1 MSKVIC
7 DVCGTVYQD
16 AAGNCPICGYS
27 KISGFEPMK
36 VPPVEDET
44 LITHNKGGRFVENSP
59 KKKHKEIFDFDE
71 VNAEVE
77 EEPEEEY
84 EEIEEEEE
92 QEAPR
97 SSSVAVV
104 ILVIVIMLLLTA
116 TGYVFFRYF
125 LPGITGEKTPPAAT
139 VATVPEETQTEA
151 TTEPAIPCQSI
162 ALTGG
167 MAELGREGQYWL
179 LNVKVVPEDTTDV
192 LTYRSG
198 DESVAT
204 VTEGGKIIA
213 VGEGETTVYITCG
226 TQQINCPVVVKYVEE
241 TDSAT
246 EETGGNEL
254 VSDETLPSE
263 TVAQTAAQDIELKL
277 KKYDITLPVG
287 YGDQLELDC
296 DLDASEVKWYV
307 LHGDIA
313 VVNDKGFVTA
323 IGYGT
328 TAVVVEYGDQQV
340 KCIVR
345 CK

>member
-27 KISGFEPMK
+27 KISGYEPLQE
-36 VPPVEDET
+36 PPVEDET
-44 LITHNKGGRFVENSP
+44 LITRNKGGRFVENNP

-71 VNAEVE
+71 VNSEEV
-77 EEPEEEY
+77 EEPEEY
-84 EEIEEEEE
+84 EEEEE
-92 QEAPR
+92 YKEYEEAPR
-97 SSSVAVV
+97 SNPFVIVV
-104 ILVIVIMLLLTA
+104 LVVVIMLLLA
-116 TGYVFFRYF
+116 TIGFVFFRYL
-125 LPGITGEKTPPAAT
+125 LPGITGGNDSLTAT
-139 VATVPEETQTEA
+139 VATVPEETQTEE
-151 TTEPAIPCQSI
+151 TTVPAVPCQSI

-167 MAELGREGQYWL
+167 IAELNREGQYWL

-192 LTYRSG
+192 LTYRSD

-204 VTEGGKIIA
+204 VTEGGRITA

-226 TQQINCPVVVKYVEE
+226 NQQINCPVIVRYVEE
-241 TDSAT
+241 TEPPT
-246 EETGGNEL
+246 EETSGDAT
-254 VSDETLPSE
+254 VPSE
-263 TVAQTAAQDIELKL
+263 TEETVAKDVELKL

-313 VVNDKGFVTA
+313 VVNDSGFVTA

>member
-7 DVCGTVYQD
+7 DVCGTIYQD

-27 KISGFEPMK
+27 KISGFEPLK
-36 VPPVEDET
+36 EPPVEDET
-44 LITHNKGGRFVENSP
+44 LITRNKGGRFVENSP

-71 VNAEVE
+71 VNPDEE
-77 EEPEEEY
+77 EEPEEY
-84 EEIEEEEE
+84 EEEEDNDE
-92 QEAPR
+92 DEEAPK
-97 SSSVAVV
+97 SNSVAVV

-116 TGYVFFRYF
+116 IGFVFFRYF
-125 LPGITGEKTPPAAT
+125 LPGIAGANNHPAAT

-167 MAELGREGQYWL
+167 MAELTREGQYWL
-179 LNVKVVPEDTTDV
+179 LNVKVTPEDTTDE

-204 VTEGGKIIA
+204 VTEGGRITA

-226 TQQINCPVVVKYVEE
+226 RQQINCPVVVKFAEE
-241 TDSAT
+241 AEAAT

-254 VSDETLPSE
+254 VSDETVPSE
-263 TVAQTAAQDIELKL
+263 TEAETAAQDIELKL

-287 YGDQLELDC
+287 FGDQLELDC

-313 VVNDKGFVTA
+313 VVNDQGFVTA

>member
-7 DVCGTVYQD
+7 DICGTVYQD
-16 AAGNCPICGYS
+16 TAENCPICGYS
-27 KISGFEPMK
+27 QISGIGDLKEELL
-36 VPPVEDET
+36 EDET
-44 LITHNKGGRFVENSP
+44 LITRNKGGRFTEANV
-59 KKKHKEIFDFDE
+59 KKKHKEIFDFDV
-71 VNAEVE
+71 VNADEE
-77 EEPEEEY
+77 EEPEVSYDEDY
-84 EEIEEEEE
+84 EES
-92 QEAPR
+92 PK
-97 SSSVAVV
+97 SNTVAVV
-104 ILVIVIMLLLTA
+104 VLVIVIMLLLA
-116 TGYVFFRYF
+116 AAGFVFFRF
-125 LPGITGEKTPPAAT
+125 LLPNISGEKDQPAAT
-139 VATVPEETQTEA
+139 VMTEPVQTETEE
-151 TTEPAIPCQSI
+151 TTEPTIPCQSI

-167 MAELGREGQYWL
+167 MAELEKEGQYWL
-179 LNVKVVPEDTTDV
+179 LNVKVMPEDTTDE
-192 LTYRSG
+192 LTYTSG

-204 VTEGGKIIA
+204 VTADGRITA

-226 TQQINCPVVVKYVEE
+226 KQQINCPVVVKFVEE
-241 TDSAT
+241 TEPSTEATGETVT
-246 EETGGNEL
+246 EETAPT
-254 VSDETLPSE
+254 ETEE
-263 TVAQTAAQDIELKL
+263 TALKDVELKL

-296 DLDASEVKWYV
+296 DLDPSEVKWYV